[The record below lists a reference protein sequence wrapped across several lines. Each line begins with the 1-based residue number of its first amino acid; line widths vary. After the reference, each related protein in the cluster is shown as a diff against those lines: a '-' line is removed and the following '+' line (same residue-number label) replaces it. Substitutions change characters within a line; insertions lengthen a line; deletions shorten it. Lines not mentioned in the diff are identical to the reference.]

1 MFEKKLISDVFI
13 QEEIMETIINWIIKN
28 KEWIFSGIGI
38 TIITLAFIFIKRIK
52 RFVICFIKRIRYIIE
67 YPKGIKGKGEK
78 TYDDSVFISE
88 YPSDGISIPVGERFK
103 KSWTIKNDGNVI
115 WEKRTLRCIEYAN
128 GYFYPVNKIIRIP
141 TTYPGQIITLN
152 VEYEVTA
159 EGDYSS
165 KWKMYDRKNN
175 LIYPHKSI
183 GLGVNI
189 MARKK

>member
-1 MFEKKLISDVFI
+1 MFTKKCLFFC
-13 QEEIMETIINWIIKN
+13 ENIIIY
-28 KEWIFSGIGI
+28 G
-38 TIITLAFIFIKRIK
+38 L
-52 RFVICFIKRIRYIIE
+52 
-67 YPKGIKGKGEK
+67 
-78 TYDDSVFISE
+78 
-88 YPSDGISIPVGERFK
+88 
-103 KSWTIKNDGNVI
+103 
-115 WEKRTLRCIEYAN
+115 
-128 GYFYPVNKIIRIP
+128 YFWIP